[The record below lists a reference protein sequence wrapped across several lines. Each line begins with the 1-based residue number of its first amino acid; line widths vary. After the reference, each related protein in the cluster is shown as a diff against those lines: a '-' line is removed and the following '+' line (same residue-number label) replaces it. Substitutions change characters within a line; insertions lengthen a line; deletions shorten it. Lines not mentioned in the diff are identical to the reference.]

1 MQICVDS
8 VKYGANLRKARKIR
22 CKCAP
27 DKVSSLF
34 GGRNL
39 RSPTLFG
46 DEIYEPF
53 MNWPRILRALRF
65 FSPGLLHAVRAFA
78 SYLTRFTLI
87 CCVFHEL
94 FMDLPRT
101 LWAWRGF
108 AAYCATWGRSETS
121 NLTPTLGKPQNI
133 PKWASLGH
141 SAEWFWRPSETR
153 LANVNYET
161 FLRIRKLF
169 A

>member
-1 MQICVDS
+1 MQICVKL
-8 VKYGANLRKARKIR
+8 VKYGATVLLI
-22 CKCAP
+22 
-27 DKVSSLF
+27 
-34 GGRNL
+34 
-39 RSPTLFG
+39 RSPALFG
-46 DEIYEPF
+46 DEIYGPQPYSGTKF
-53 MNWPRILRALRF
+53 TSLSWIGLVFYGLCA
-65 FSPGLLHAVRAFA
+65 FSPGLLYAVRAFA
-78 SYLTRFTLI
+78 AYFTRFTLI
-87 CCVFHEL
+87 RCVFHEL

-121 NLTPTLGKPQNI
+121 NLTPTLGKPQNT
-133 PKWASLGH
+133 PKWASWGH

-161 FLRIRKLF
+161 FLRIRTLF